1 MSSLADLSKGEFLV
15 EDIAEMEMVLLK
27 ALDWNMSPPT
37 AACFCGYFH
46 ALLPP
51 NMKPSVR
58 QTVLQR
64 SCFFCELSVMDYS
77 FMVSVSQSEV
87 AFGSI
92 LNSLAGLST
101 SSFSVEGKQ
110 DFIKDIEERSGMDHS
125 SERIR
130 MVQEELWI
138 LYRCSNQYMVHDSSN
153 MIDHIGNVGTVKH
166 QSSNRS
172 NEEAAPID
180 SSREQ
185 GRKFLS
191 CNSPAVCITTSTEW
205 KHFLLSWG
213 WSYY

>member
-1 MSSLADLSKGEFLV
+1 MSSLVDLSKGEFLV
-15 EDIAEMEMVLLK
+15 EDIAEMEMVLLE
-27 ALDWNMSPPT
+27 ALEWNMSPPT

-51 NMKPSVR
+51 NMKPYVR
-58 QTVLQR
+58 QTVLQQ

-110 DFIKDIEERSGMDHS
+110 DFIKDIEELTGMDRG

-130 MVQEELWI
+130 LVQKELWI
-138 LYRCSNQYMVHDSSN
+138 LYQRSNQYKVYDSTN
-153 MIDHIGNVGTVKH
+153 VIGRIGNVDTVKH
-166 QSSNRS
+166 KSPNRS
-172 NEEAAPID
+172 NEEAAPIE
-180 SSREQ
+180 SSRQ
-185 GRKFLS
+185 QVNRF
-191 CNSPAVCITTSTEW
+191 NRSPMCVMTPTE
-205 KHFLLSWG
+205 
-213 WSYY
+213 